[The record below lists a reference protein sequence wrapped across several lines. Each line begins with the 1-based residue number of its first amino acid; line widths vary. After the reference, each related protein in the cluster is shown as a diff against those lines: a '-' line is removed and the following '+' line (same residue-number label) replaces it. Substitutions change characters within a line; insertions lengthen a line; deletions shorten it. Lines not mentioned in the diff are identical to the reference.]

1 MKLFEINAE
10 INKLLDEMVVDETT
24 GEIIDNSEEIEKL
37 LLEKDEKIKN
47 IALYYLNLCSDAKE
61 LKEQEEKFAK
71 RRKAI
76 ENRAASLKEY
86 LDYNLSGANK
96 EFTECVL
103 KYSKSKSVEVDSD
116 FVKWAEQNNKT
127 EYLRYKDPEPDKI
140 KLKEVLSKNSA
151 EVPHCH
157 LIEKLNLSIK

>member
-24 GEIIDNSEEIEKL
+24 GEIIDNTEEIEKL
-37 LLEKDEKIKN
+37 LLKKDEKIKN

-76 ENRAASLKEY
+76 ENRASSLKEY

-103 KYSKSKSVEVDSD
+103 TFLRKKSVD
-116 FVKWAEQNNKT
+116 FSHRMNCG
-127 EYLRYKDPEPDKI
+127 
-140 KLKEVLSKNSA
+140 KLL
-151 EVPHCH
+151 
-157 LIEKLNLSIK
+157 L

>member
-1 MKLFEINAE
+1 MRLFAINAE
-10 INKLLDEMVVDETT
+10 INKLLDEMIIDEETGEVVDNTEA
-24 GEIIDNSEEIEKL
+24 IEKL
-37 LLEKDEKIKN
+37 LMEKDAKIKN

-76 ENRAASLKEY
+76 ENRATSLKEY
-86 LDYNLSGANK
+86 LDYNLAGANK

-103 KYSKSKSVEVDSD
+103 KYSKSKAVEVDSD

-127 EYLRYKDPEPDKI
+127 EYLRYKDPEPNKV
-140 KLKEVLSKNSA
+140 KLKEVLSKNSD
-151 EVPHCH
+151 EIPHCQ
-157 LIEKLNLSIK
+157 LVEKLNLSIK

>member
-24 GEIIDNSEEIEKL
+24 GEIIDNTEEIEKL

-71 RRKAI
+71 RRK
-76 ENRAASLKEY
+76 R
-86 LDYNLSGANK
+86 
-96 EFTECVL
+96 
-103 KYSKSKSVEVDSD
+103 
-116 FVKWAEQNNKT
+116 
-127 EYLRYKDPEPDKI
+127 
-140 KLKEVLSKNSA
+140 
-151 EVPHCH
+151 
-157 LIEKLNLSIK
+157 

>member
-24 GEIIDNSEEIEKL
+24 GEIIDNTEEIEKL

-47 IALYYLNLCSDAKE
+47 VALYYLNICSDAKE

-71 RRKAI
+71 IRKAI

-86 LDYNLSGANK
+86 LNYNLSEANK
-96 EFTECVL
+96 EFTL
-103 KYSKSKSVEVDSD
+103 
-116 FVKWAEQNNKT
+116 W
-127 EYLRYKDPEPDKI
+127 
-140 KLKEVLSKNSA
+140 
-151 EVPHCH
+151 
-157 LIEKLNLSIK
+157 